1 MVLWPNLTY
10 RLIEG
15 GKYRSVVDF
24 GAVMKTNLPEVWVA
38 SQAMIDKKPDVVRRF
53 LEAVMKTTKHMQDNE
68 AYGLAY
74 IKKYT
79 KEKNDSVAKLAYD
92 VIIKNATIDGMIK
105 PEWLQN
111 SLELATIAGIKDLP
125 PIDQLFTDKF
135 VPINPN

>member
-1 MVLWPNLTY
+1 
-10 RLIEG
+10 
-15 GKYRSVVDF
+15 
-24 GAVMKTNLPEVWVA
+24 MKTNLPEVWVA

-53 LEAVMKTTKHMQDNE
+53 LEAVMKTTKDMQDNE

-111 SLELATIAGIKDLP
+111 SLELATIAGIKDRP